1 MLHQLLIV
9 SSVTALA
16 MVTPGP
22 DMALVLRN
30 TIVGGRRA
38 GLHTSLGVLA
48 GNLVHVTYCLLGI
61 GWIISKSILAFA
73 TLKYAAAIYLIYLG
87 VASFRA
93 GEVRMNDDTIR
104 AQRSGNQ
111 WLMQGWVNNVV
122 NPKGTLFYLGV
133 FTVVIAPDTTAGTMV
148 MLVSCMMLVS
158 ASFWLLFVYA
168 LDRPLVRNCLGRSQ
182 RAVNAMCGAL
192 LLYLGLKVAFSDR

>member
-9 SSVTALA
+9 MTVTAVV

-30 TIVGGRRA
+30 TITGGRRA
-38 GLHTSLGVLA
+38 GLYTSLGVLA
-48 GNLVHVTYCLLGI
+48 GNLVHITYCLLGI
-61 GWIISKSILAFA
+61 GWIISKSIVAFA

-87 VASFRA
+87 IASFRSA
-93 GEVRMNDDTIR
+93 SVSSDDDNVWAKR
-104 AQRSGNQ
+104 PGSH
-111 WLMQGWVNNVV
+111 WLMQGWINNIL

-133 FTVVIAPDTTAGTMV
+133 FTVVIAPETAVGAMV

-168 LDRPLVRNCLGRSQ
+168 LDRPLLRDRMKRSQ
-182 RAVNAMCGAL
+182 RAVNRMCGAL
-192 LLYLGLKVAFSDR
+192 LVGLGLKAALSER